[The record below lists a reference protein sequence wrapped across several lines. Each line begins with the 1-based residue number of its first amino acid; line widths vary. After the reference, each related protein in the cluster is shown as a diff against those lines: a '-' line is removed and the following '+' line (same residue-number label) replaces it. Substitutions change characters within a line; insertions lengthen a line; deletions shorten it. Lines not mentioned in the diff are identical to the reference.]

1 MTKGDFI
8 KEWGADWRKL
18 AGKPIFAALL
28 SAIDDES
35 PSRIIA
41 ARSDADVLHGGP
53 VLAAEIRGH
62 ERLRAFL
69 VSLSTE
75 HEKHFEPDD
84 KFAETEKI

>member
-1 MTKGDFI
+1 MTKADFI

-18 AGKPIFAALL
+18 AGKPVFSALL

-35 PSRIIA
+35 PSRIIT

-62 ERLRAFL
+62 ERLRAFPGFPFHRARQTL
-69 VSLSTE
+69 
-75 HEKHFEPDD
+75 
-84 KFAETEKI
+84 

>member
-1 MTKGDFI
+1 MTKADFI

-41 ARSDADVLHGGP
+41 VRSDADVLHGGP
-53 VLAAEIRGH
+53 V
-62 ERLRAFL
+62 RAFL

-75 HEKHFEPDD
+75 QEKHFEPAD

>member
-1 MTKGDFI
+1 
-8 KEWGADWRKL
+8 
-18 AGKPIFAALL
+18 
-28 SAIDDES
+28 
-35 PSRIIA
+35 
-41 ARSDADVLHGGP
+41 

-75 HEKHFEPDD
+75 QEKHFEPDD

>member
-1 MTKGDFI
+1 MTRAEFI
-8 KEWGADWRKL
+8 KEWGADYRKL
-18 AGKPIFAALL
+18 AGKPIFTALL

-35 PSRIIA
+35 PSRVIT

-69 VSLSTE
+69 VSLANE
-75 HEKHFEPDD
+75 QDKHFEPDD
-84 KFAETEKI
+84 KFGEPEKI